1 MTADGGVIRRAEAL
15 EGHRVTTTG
24 VGEEARSAPGPP
36 WPAHAE
42 FTAEGLWIAGVPAQ
56 RLAAEYGTPLF
67 VVDADDFRQRCRQFR
82 EAFPRVLYAVK
93 AFPTRG
99 LIRIADEE
107 GLGFLAASGGELNA
121 CLKAG
126 VDATRIALHGNNKS
140 DDEILAALEARVGWV
155 ICDGRWDITRVGG
168 MASARGRAQAV
179 LLRVNP
185 SVRADTHHFI
195 RTGHAGSKFGTAIE
209 SGAALEAVAVATRTA
224 GIEFRG
230 LQAHIGSQILNTDH
244 FLQEVDALVGFAARL
259 KNELSLEIKEL
270 DIGGGFAATY
280 AGESPPTF
288 GDYAT
293 SILRHVRARVE
304 ERGLPSLDVIA
315 ESGRALAANAVL
327 TLYRVGSM
335 KPLPSGA
342 ICAAVDGGMSDNLR
356 PMLYGAKYTV
366 ALGWP
371 SKTGST
377 TSFTVVGKHCESA
390 DVLATDV
397 SLPATLSSGDVL
409 AFAATGAYGYAMA
422 SNYNKIGRPAVVAV
436 KDGGSELWVRRETDE
451 DLDRLEVG

>member
-1 MTADGGVIRRAEAL
+1 VTGDGGIIRRAEAV
-15 EGHRVTTTG
+15 EEHRITTTE
-24 VGEEARSAPGPP
+24 GEEARSEPGPP
-36 WPAHAE
+36 WPSNAE
-42 FTAEGLWIAGVPAQ
+42 FTSEGLRIAGVPAQ
-56 RLAAEYGTPLF
+56 RLAEEHETPLF

-82 EAFPRVLYAVK
+82 EAFPHALYAVK

-121 CLKAG
+121 CLKSG
-126 VDATRIALHGNNKS
+126 VDARRIALHGNNKS
-140 DDEILAALEARVGWV
+140 DDEIVAALDARVGRV
-155 ICDGRWDITRVGG
+155 ICDGLWDITRVGAA
-168 MASARGRAQAV
+168 ASARGRTQAI

-185 SVRADTHHFI
+185 GVQADTHHFI
-195 RTGHAGSKFGTAIE
+195 QTGHAGSKFGTPIL
-209 SGAALEAVAVATRTA
+209 SGAALEAVAAATRTA
-224 GIEFRG
+224 GIDFRG
-230 LQAHIGSQILNTDH
+230 LQAHIGSQIFNTDH
-244 FLQEVDALVGFAARL
+244 FLQEVDALIGFAAHV
-259 KNELSLEIKEL
+259 KDEVGLEIREL

-288 GDYAT
+288 GDYAKA
-293 SILRHVRARVE
+293 ILRHVQGRAE
-304 ERGLPSLDVIA
+304 ERGLRSLEVIA
-315 ESGRALAANAVL
+315 ESGRALAANAVV

-335 KPLPSGA
+335 KPLPSGT

-356 PMLYGAKYTV
+356 PMLYGAQYTV

-371 SKTGST
+371 RKRGST
-377 TSFTVVGKHCESA
+377 ASFTMVGKHCESA

-397 SLPATLSSGDVL
+397 ILPATLSPGDLV

-436 KDGGSELWVRRETDE
+436 KDGHSQLWVRRETDE

>member
-1 MTADGGVIRRAEAL
+1 VTADGEVIRRAGAL
-15 EGHRVTTTG
+15 EGHRITTTD
-24 VGEEARSAPGPP
+24 VGEARSEPGPP
-36 WPAHAE
+36 WPRNVE
-42 FTAEGLWIAGVPAQ
+42 FTSEGLQIAGVPAD

-82 EAFPRVLYAVK
+82 QAFPHALYAVK

-121 CLKAG
+121 CLKSG
-126 VDATRIALHGNNKS
+126 VDARKIALHGNNKS

-155 ICDGRWDITRVGG
+155 ICDGLWDITRLGAA
-168 MASARGRAQAV
+168 ASALGRSQAI

-185 SVRADTHHFI
+185 GVQADTHRFI
-195 RTGHAGSKFGTAIE
+195 RTGHAGSKFGTSIL
-209 SGAALEAVAVATRTA
+209 SGDALEAVAAATRTA
-224 GIEFRG
+224 GIDFRG
-230 LQAHIGSQILNTDH
+230 LQAHIGSQIFNTDH
-244 FLQEVDALVGFAARL
+244 FLQEVDALIGFAAHL
-259 KNELSLEIKEL
+259 KSELGLEIREL

-280 AGESPPTF
+280 SGESPPTF
-288 GDYAT
+288 RDYAK
-293 SILRHVRARVE
+293 SILRHVRRRAG
-304 ERGLPSLDVIA
+304 ERGLPSIEVIA

-335 KPLPSGA
+335 KLLPSGT

-371 SKTGST
+371 TKTGST
-377 TSFTVVGKHCESA
+377 ASFMVVGKHCESS

-397 SLPATLSSGDVL
+397 RLPATLSSGDIV

-422 SNYNKIGRPAVVAV
+422 SNYNKIGRPAVAAV
-436 KDGGSELWVRRETDE
+436 KDGHSELWVRRETDE